1 MIILYS
7 TGCPKCNILERRLTN
22 DKIEF
27 SITDNVD
34 KLIDMGFQ
42 NAPVLQIDD
51 NFIDYT
57 NAMKLLKVY
66 EDVEGATK

>member
-34 KLIDMGFQ
+34 KFIDMGFQ

-66 EDVEGATK
+66 EDVEGATE

>member
-1 MIILYS
+1 MITLYS
-7 TGCPKCNILERRLTN
+7 TGCPKCSILEKRLTN
-22 DKIEF
+22 DGISF
-27 SITDNVD
+27 NVSNNID
-34 KLIDMGFQ
+34 ELINMGFQ

>member
-42 NAPVLQIDD
+42 NAPVLQIGD

>member
-22 DKIEF
+22 DNIEF
-27 SITDNVD
+27 EISNDID

-42 NAPVLQIDD
+42 NAPVLQINDQ
-51 NFIDYT
+51 FIVFED
-57 NAMKLLKVY
+57 AMKRLKAY
-66 EDVEGATK
+66 EAGKGTLE

>member
-66 EDVEGATK
+66 EDVEGGN

>member
-27 SITDNVD
+27 SITNNVD

>member
-22 DKIEF
+22 DNIEF
-27 SITDNVD
+27 EISNDID

-42 NAPVLQIDD
+42 NAPVLQINDQ
-51 NFIDYT
+51 FIVFED
-57 NAMKLLKVY
+57 AMKKLKAY
-66 EDVEGATK
+66 EAGKGTLE

>member
-66 EDVEGATK
+66 EDVEGATE